1 MPQSIVLF
9 VGVLVALFLV
19 VALAVPA
26 GYGLPSPV
34 WGLIAVL
41 ATAPGLF
48 VGWLLYR
55 RRVARG
61 DIDPLGAGGPDP
73 ERDRVET
80 PNREQAVEQVN
91 SFRRATGDEEL
102 EERDGGYGSRER
114 PATRSR

>member
-19 VALAVPA
+19 VALAIPA

-61 DIDPLGAGGPDP
+61 DIDPLGTGGPDP
-73 ERDRVET
+73 GRDRVAT

-91 SFRRATGDEEL
+91 SFRRAAGDDEVEEA
-102 EERDGGYGSRER
+102 DGGYRTRER
-114 PATRSR
+114 TRSR